1 MQMFLED
8 KGLKVALATTGLQG
22 IEAARRFR
30 PDAVVCDIGLPELDG
45 FSVARQLRQEP
56 YLENI
61 RLIAMSGYDDEID
74 RERALSAGFDAYL
87 IKPISFE
94 EVETLLADLIT

>member
-30 PDAVVCDIGLPELDG
+30 PDVVVCDIGLPELDG

-56 YLENI
+56 CLKNI
-61 RLIAMSGYDDEID
+61 RLIAMSGYDYEID

-94 EVETLLADLIT
+94 EVATLLADLMT